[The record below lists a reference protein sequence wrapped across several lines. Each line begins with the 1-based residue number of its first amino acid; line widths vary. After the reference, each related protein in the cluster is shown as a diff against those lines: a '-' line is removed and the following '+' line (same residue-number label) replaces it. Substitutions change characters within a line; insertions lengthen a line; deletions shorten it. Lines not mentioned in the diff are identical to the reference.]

1 MKEKRSLWQTVAGFL
16 KDTSPFMTKVERV
29 ALLAELNLCLLLCS
43 LPVVTAGAALTA
55 LHATLLSFSALT
67 YGSAFKAFFRAF
79 WQAVRSTLP
88 LWLLTLAATGA
99 LGAGWYTVLVSQLT
113 DHFSVM
119 LPLLL
124 SSAVV
129 LFTAVWLYP
138 LAAAQLYSG
147 TACRAKELLS
157 GAFLLGLKELPRS
170 FGALLLTLAPAAL
183 LLWACAASVT
193 AAGVWVLFGVSPFA
207 LCHSF
212 LVKSIIFTEEK

>member
-1 MKEKRSLWQTVAGFL
+1 MKQKRSLWQSVAGFF
-16 KDTSPFMTKVERV
+16 KDTSPFMIKVERI

-43 LPVVTAGAALTA
+43 LPAITAGAALTA
-55 LHATLLSFSALT
+55 LHATLLQFSTLT

-79 WQAVRSTLP
+79 WQAVRSTFL
-88 LWLLTLAATGA
+88 LWLLTLVAAGA

-113 DHFSVM
+113 DNFSVM

-138 LAAAQLYSG
+138 LAAAQLYNG
-147 TACRAKELLS
+147 TIRRAKELLS
-157 GAFLLGLKELPRS
+157 DAFLLGLKELPRS
-170 FGALLLTLAPAAL
+170 FGGLLLTLAPAAL
-183 LLWACAASVT
+183 LLWACAVSVT
-193 AAGVWVLFGVSPFA
+193 AVGVWVLFGISPFA

-212 LVKSIIFTEEK
+212 LVKSIIFPEEK